1 MFRCLKGPFQEG
13 DDMRLYLVLFCMI
26 SLTIS
31 AVAGQDV
38 VLHEEFCGFLFQHL
52 EILPREQVL
61 SSIQIVRA
69 LEDLNFQPDGG
80 YVLGKVLLYG
90 EMAVV
95 LVRVYQLEL
104 ALGGEGAYTQIEAID
119 RLVEEGILDEKRE
132 PDLPVNP
139 RLVTTIIGRIPST
152 PGYRPRYILLP
163 RIPPGQPYS
172 HFE

>member
-1 MFRCLKGPFQEG
+1 MRIITVFCL
-13 DDMRLYLVLFCMI
+13 LMI
-26 SLTIS
+26 AMTH

-61 SSIQIVRA
+61 SGIEVVRA

-80 YVLGKVLLYG
+80 YTMGKALLYG

-95 LVRVYQLEL
+95 LIRVYQLEM
-104 ALGGEGAYTQIEAID
+104 AMGGPGNYTLVEAIE
-119 RLVEEGILDEKRE
+119 RLVQEGILDEQRE
-132 PDLPVNP
+132 PDLPVDP
-139 RLVTTIIGRIPST
+139 RLVTSIIGQIPST

-163 RIPPGQPYS
+163 RVPPGQPYS